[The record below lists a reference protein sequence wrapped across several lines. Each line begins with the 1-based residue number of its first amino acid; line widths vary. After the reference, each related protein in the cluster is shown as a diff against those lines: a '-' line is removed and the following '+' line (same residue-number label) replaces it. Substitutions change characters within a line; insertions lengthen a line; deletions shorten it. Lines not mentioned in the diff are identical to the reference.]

1 MKLIDLKM
9 SEYLDILF
17 SDAPAPGGGSVSALA
32 GAQAAAMMGMVANLT
47 IGKKK
52 YADWEEDCKAAKI
65 KAEDLYRKF
74 AEAID
79 KDTAAY
85 SLVAAAYKM
94 PKETDEEKAA
104 RSKAIADATVGATEV
119 PFEVMKMA
127 DEGFDVI
134 QELLGKSNPN
144 AVSDLG
150 VAVLN
155 LMSCMKGAWLNVKI
169 NLPGLKDEEMAAR
182 FASEG
187 KAFIEKNEALA
198 RRLYKEIEESL

>member
-1 MKLIDLKM
+1 
-9 SEYLDILF
+9 
-17 SDAPAPGGGSVSALA
+17 
-32 GAQAAAMMGMVANLT
+32 
-47 IGKKK
+47 
-52 YADWEEDCKAAKI
+52 
-65 KAEDLYRKF
+65 
-74 AEAID
+74 
-79 KDTAAY
+79 
-85 SLVAAAYKM
+85 M

>member
-52 YADWEEDCKAAKI
+52 YIDWEEDCKAAKI
-65 KAEDLYRKF
+65 KAEDLYRRF

-79 KDTAAY
+79 KDTEAY

-104 RSKAIADATVGATEV
+104 RSKAIADATIGATEV
-119 PFEVMKMA
+119 PFSVMQMA
-127 DEGFDVI
+127 DEGFDVV

-187 KAFIEKNEALA
+187 KALIEKNETLA
-198 RRLYKEIEESL
+198 RSLYKEIEESL